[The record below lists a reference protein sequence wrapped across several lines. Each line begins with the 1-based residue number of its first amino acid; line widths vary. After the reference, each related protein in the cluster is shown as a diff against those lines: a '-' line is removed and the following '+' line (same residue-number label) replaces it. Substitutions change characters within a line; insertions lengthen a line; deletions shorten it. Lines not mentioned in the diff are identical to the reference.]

1 MKNSS
6 LINRVVVLLM
16 FFTKFQLFANDLPSE
31 FDQIINDNP
40 TDAPI
45 HLLFWQ
51 IALLV
56 SAVGF
61 VLFHHIKKSMTLRN
75 KN

>member
-51 IALLV
+51 ILLIGIAL
-56 SAVGF
+56 GF
-61 VLFHHIKKSMTLRN
+61 VLFHYKKRSQL
-75 KN
+75 KSKQK